1 MPLVIQLVVGE
12 FELVKADHLPHP
24 RVPWGQRIWV
34 DVDPRRNRRVC
45 VSRHHPLGAVV
56 HIPRKHSGKP
66 GLSNTGAHKRIH
78 EDESELMLEI
88 QRFHLTLH
96 VLEDLCMF
104 KSSNSKCYCKLVFFY
119 VSSLRLLLLWFL
131 NHVPQ
136 KVSPWLVF
144 PPHFTVLKTHL
155 RLFEG

>member
-1 MPLVIQLVVGE
+1 MFCCCSLSCREKSCAYMPLVIQLVVGE

-66 GLSNTGAHKRIH
+66 GLSNAGAHKRIH

-104 KSSNSKCYCKLVFFY
+104 KSSNSKCYCKLFFL
-119 VSSLRLLLLWFL
+119 SLHWDFFCFDFL
-131 NHVPQ
+131 IMFPR
-136 KVSPWLVF
+136 KLV
-144 PPHFTVLKTHL
+144 HD
-155 RLFEG
+155 